1 MEPAH
6 PIWLA
11 AMSLEVGWKAVMSR
25 GCQHVRFH
33 CVCVTADQ
41 SDETRISFILIT
53 MNKCDR
59 MTTLELSSF
68 IKKERKKCKSG
79 YTTLIKKSACSLRSA
94 VDITFVLFRS
104 LWIKS
109 FINAS
114 INPRKTMLISL
125 YFRGRTMNGFL
136 QPNLSLRIEKD
147 HRKQKVHLGN
157 YRILMHLTFSSIES
171 VI

>member
-1 MEPAH
+1 MLFISRLQERHLSVTTTPYEAKKWWKFHMEILIIPFSPKPIIFLSYLEPAH
-6 PIWLA
+6 PIWLPA
-11 AMSLEVGWKAVMSR
+11 TRLEVGWKAVTSR
-25 GCQHVRFH
+25 GCQHVGFH

-59 MTTLELSSF
+59 VTTLELSSF
-68 IKKERKKCKSG
+68 IKKERKRCKSG

-94 VDITFVLFRS
+94 VDITFVLFRW

-109 FINAS
+109 FINTS

-125 YFRGRTMNGFL
+125 WF
-136 QPNLSLRIEKD
+136 
-147 HRKQKVHLGN
+147 
-157 YRILMHLTFSSIES
+157 
-171 VI
+171 